1 MALTAVL
8 TPTAVLQ
15 IYYKY
20 CIDEA
25 RHKQQA
31 VVWCSVCIVE
41 MATLLAF
48 LGRTLYQ
55 HRPFD
60 AVDEAHI
67 RRVSD
72 GAPVAAAANPGV
84 RVIPDFV
91 AAAEANEVADYAR
104 ELIERYGR
112 SHVRPQD
119 KAFFERQMAHLTK
132 SERPY
137 VNAERV
143 TGRFERP
150 DQPLAPWGHGDDF
163 DAEALP
169 EVLRTLADRARA
181 TPLALGPL
189 RDVTINRRRD
199 GYFRLDPHLDPAKD
213 GPNVCIIGLL
223 SDTVLTLSPVGPPA
237 STTCD
242 QEAASARSW
251 DSSDVDILAEVG
263 TLVHLSGR
271 ARTELHHG
279 IRLGVSR
286 RQLSA
291 TGVEVDGDV
300 LYDWWGALARP
311 VRRNRERIS
320 IVFAFGEQSIID

>member
-1 MALTAVL
+1 
-8 TPTAVLQ
+8 
-15 IYYKY
+15 
-20 CIDEA
+20 
-25 RHKQQA
+25 
-31 VVWCSVCIVE
+31 
-41 MATLLAF
+41 MATLLTF

-55 HRPFD
+55 HRPFNED
-60 AVDEAHI
+60 DEAHI

-72 GAPVAAAANPGV
+72 GAPVAAAANPGL
-84 RVIPDFV
+84 RVIPGFV
-91 AAAEANEVADYAR
+91 AADEMDEVASCAR
-104 ELIERYGR
+104 DLLDRYGR
-112 SHVRPQD
+112 QMLRPRD
-119 KAFFERQMAHLTK
+119 KAYFEGQMAHLTK

-163 DAEALP
+163 DADALP
-169 EVLRTLADRARA
+169 AVLRKLAERARA
-181 TPLALGPL
+181 SPLALGPL

-223 SDTVLTLSPVGPPA
+223 SDTVLTLSKVGPPD

-242 QEAASARSW
+242 QEAVSMHSW
-251 DSSDVDILAEVG
+251 DPADVDVLATIG
-263 TLVHLSGR
+263 TLVHLSGK

-286 RQLSA
+286 RQLSEA
-291 TGVEVDGDV
+291 GVEVDGDV
-300 LYDWWGALARP
+300 LFDWWGALRYP
-311 VRRNRERIS
+311 IKRNRERIS
-320 IVFAFGEQSIID
+320 IVFAFGEPSLID

>member
-1 MALTAVL
+1 
-8 TPTAVLQ
+8 
-15 IYYKY
+15 
-20 CIDEA
+20 
-25 RHKQQA
+25 
-31 VVWCSVCIVE
+31 
-41 MATLLAF
+41 MATLLTF

-55 HRPFD
+55 HRPFNED
-60 AVDEAHI
+60 DEAHI

-72 GAPVAAAANPGV
+72 GAPVAAAANPGL
-84 RVIPDFV
+84 RVIPGFV
-91 AAAEANEVADYAR
+91 AADEMDEVASCAR
-104 ELIERYGR
+104 DLLDRYGR
-112 SHVRPQD
+112 QMLRPRD
-119 KAFFERQMAHLTK
+119 KAYFEGQMAHLTK

-163 DAEALP
+163 DADALP
-169 EVLRTLADRARA
+169 AVLRKLAERARA
-181 TPLALGPL
+181 SPLALGPL

-223 SDTVLTLSPVGPPA
+223 SDTVLTLSKVGPPD

-242 QEAASARSW
+242 QEAVSMRSW
-251 DSSDVDILAEVG
+251 DPADVDVLATIG
-263 TLVHLSGR
+263 TLVHLTGK

-286 RQLSA
+286 RQLSEA
-291 TGVEVDGDV
+291 GVDVDGDV
-300 LYDWWGALARP
+300 LFDWWGALRYP
-311 VRRNRERIS
+311 IKRNRERIS
-320 IVFAFGEQSIID
+320 IVFAFGEPSLID